1 MVVPNFPKNSHT
13 TRFYLY
19 CLVMNSKRLNNVT
32 LCPSSLSTFH
42 ILIFSEETNNWNIVE
57 SIGINLQEWCLWGS
71 LWKIPHIM
79 ATLQNTWSPLAVLI
93 FSFDWL
99 KLKKKKKKL
108 KLWNDWLPDK
118 NLLWGMLDLY
128 WLKRY
133 TIRATSSCSFYL
145 DVNIFNIAHSTCQE
159 LLFNS
164 AIYCQI

>member
-1 MVVPNFPKNSHT
+1 MIIYKSGTIYVVVIIVIDLYYVIICSLKCNTPDISLHYFISLLECWQVVVPNFPKNSHT

-19 CLVMNSKRLNNVT
+19 CLVMKSKRLNNVT

-99 KLKKKKKKL
+99 KL
-108 KLWNDWLPDK
+108 
-118 NLLWGMLDLY
+118 
-128 WLKRY
+128 
-133 TIRATSSCSFYL
+133 
-145 DVNIFNIAHSTCQE
+145 
-159 LLFNS
+159 
-164 AIYCQI
+164 

>member
-99 KLKKKKKKL
+99 KLKKKKKIETL
-108 KLWNDWLPDK
+108 EWLASWQK
-118 NLLWGMLDLY
+118 SFMGNAWFVLVKTVHHKGYIELQLLS
-128 WLKRY
+128 R
-133 TIRATSSCSFYL
+133 
-145 DVNIFNIAHSTCQE
+145 CQH
-159 LLFNS
+159 
-164 AIYCQI
+164 I